1 MWKFKYGLCCERS
14 DYLVTAIKFCVP
26 LNEVNIQTDAQFLY
40 NTFNLISVILDGCED
55 AAGFAATL
63 LKDTEILSLIKRQL
77 TRDDFDDNVL
87 AAKETL
93 AILLQMQ
100 PNLLAKKITSIIMKM
115 MKRLKVEMENY
126 LIYYW
131 DL

>member
-1 MWKFKYGLCCERS
+1 M
-14 DYLVTAIKFCVP
+14 
-26 LNEVNIQTDAQFLY
+26 
-40 NTFNLISVILDGCED
+40 ISVILDGCED

-77 TRDDFDDNVL
+77 TRDNFDDNVL
-87 AAKETL
+87 AATETL

-100 PNLLAKKITSIIMKM
+100 PNLLAKKITSIIVKM

-126 LIYYW
+126 LIYY
-131 DL
+131 